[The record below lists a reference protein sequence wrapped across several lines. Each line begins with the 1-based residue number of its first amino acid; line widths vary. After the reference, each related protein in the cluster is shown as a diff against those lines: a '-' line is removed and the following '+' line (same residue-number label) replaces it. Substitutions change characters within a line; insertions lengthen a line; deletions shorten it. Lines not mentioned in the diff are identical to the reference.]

1 MELKIVFILINNL
14 NKKTCTG
21 IHACFLLNFQ
31 QNHIICFQKYENNFF
46 QKLKFLNVF
55 LSTGLQRIF
64 FLKRRCAMQQ
74 NWARHTNPN

>member
-1 MELKIVFILINNL
+1 MEFKIVFILINNL
-14 NKKTCTG
+14 NKNTCTG

-31 QNHIICFQKYENNFF
+31 QNHIICFQIYENNFF
-46 QKLKFLNVF
+46 QKLKFLNVY